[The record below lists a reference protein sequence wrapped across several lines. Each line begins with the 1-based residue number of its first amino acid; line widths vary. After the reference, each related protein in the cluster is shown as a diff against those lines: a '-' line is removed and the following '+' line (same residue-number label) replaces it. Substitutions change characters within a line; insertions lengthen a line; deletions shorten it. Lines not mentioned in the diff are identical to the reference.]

1 MRTAQALLLS
11 ALALRPAAGRLGTRL
26 RAWVA
31 SPRRKTPLRYA
42 GARALA
48 TWAPRGPAPL
58 CPGVDVGRAFL
69 PRAPRLRRGRPT
81 RRPVA
86 LALRL
91 ALLGLAGGQ
100 GMTAP
105 RPLVRHWTPSP
116 LGGLAW
122 APFRRS

>member
-11 ALALRPAAGRLGTRL
+11 ALSLRPASGRLGTRL

-31 SPRRKTPLRYA
+31 APRRRTPLRYA

-48 TWAPRGPAPL
+48 TWAPRGAAPL
-58 CPGVDVGRAFL
+58 CPRVDGGRAYL

-81 RRPVA
+81 RRPAA

-100 GMTAP
+100 GTPAP
-105 RPLVRHWTPSP
+105 RPLVRLWAPSP

-122 APFRRS
+122 APFRRA